1 MVANMKEIK
10 THELEFILTIM
21 LLQSFTL
28 ISMLERFKKDNIFN
42 KIVSAEPIENDMEQI
57 WKTYENTWK
66 MKWILIIF
74 WIINQFQTRSRKIWT
89 NLMISPKTSRTQSHP
104 VKSRNVSFN
113 NYYLEV
119 STYSFNSKQCEM
131 EICWS

>member
-74 WIINQFQTRSRKIWT
+74 WIIKPVPNKIKKDLNQPDD
-89 NLMISPKTSRTQSHP
+89 L
-104 VKSRNVSFN
+104 
-113 NYYLEV
+113 
-119 STYSFNSKQCEM
+119 SKDIKNTIPSSQK
-131 EICWS
+131 